1 MLLHRNCCRKLLV
14 SNGLKRQRNQ
24 ELRGVIMKIL
34 AGDIG
39 GTKTLLQI
47 AEVRGNAVEVL
58 LEHRFNSQSF
68 NRFDELLAQFINM
81 AKEQEHQAE
90 AACIGIAGP
99 VQGAEARVTNLPW
112 LMDARQLKQQSGIS
126 HISFINDFQAVGYG
140 IEALQDSDLVTLQ
153 AGEPVA
159 QSVRCVIG
167 AGTGLG
173 EGLLIWQ
180 GDHYEAYASEGGHV
194 GFAPVDDVQLELLRY
209 MRNRF
214 DVVSYERLVSGPGL
228 VNIFDFVCHHW
239 NAPVSNSL
247 QQALKEEDK
256 AAAIAQA
263 ALSHTDELAQRA
275 LELFIGIYGAQAG
288 NLALTTMAR
297 DGVYIAGGIAPK
309 ILSAL
314 QQGDF
319 MAAFNCKGK
328 MQNLMPGFPV
338 KVITNAHVGI
348 MGAALVASRYTQDL

>member
-1 MLLHRNCCRKLLV
+1 
-14 SNGLKRQRNQ
+14 
-24 ELRGVIMKIL
+24 MKIL

-47 AEVRGNAVEVL
+47 AKVRGHAIEVL
-58 LEHRFNSQSF
+58 LEHRFDSQSF
-68 NRFDELLAQFINM
+68 DRFDELLAQFITM
-81 AKEQEHQAE
+81 AQEQEHQAV

-99 VQGAEARVTNLPW
+99 VQGHKARVTNLPW
-112 LMDARQLKQQSGIS
+112 VMDARHLQQQSGIPR
-126 HISFINDFQAVGYG
+126 ISFINDFQAVGYG
-140 IEALQDSDLVTLQ
+140 IDALQDHDLVTLQ
-153 AGEPVA
+153 GGEPVA

-180 GDHYEAYASEGGHV
+180 DDHYEAFASEGGHV
-194 GFAPVDDVQLELLRY
+194 GFAPVGDVQLELLRY

-214 DVVSYERLVSGPGL
+214 DVVSYEHLVSGPGL
-228 VNIFDFVCHHW
+228 ANIFDFVCHHW
-239 NAPVSNSL
+239 NAPVSEPL

-256 AAAIAQA
+256 AAAIARA
-263 ALSHTDELAQRA
+263 ALSHSDEQAQRA
-275 LELFIGIYGAQAG
+275 LEIFLEIYGAQAG

-309 ILSAL
+309 ILPAL
-314 QQGDF
+314 LQGDF
-319 MAAFNCKGK
+319 MAAFTRKGK

-338 KVITNAHVGI
+338 KVITNAHVGV
-348 MGAALVASRYTQDL
+348 MGAALVASRHS